1 MKLSWIIPVYNSGVL
16 LDEAVH
22 SILANMPSKC
32 DCEIFLVNDCSTD
45 LETIRS
51 LNGWKRLP
59 AIKVLNQPE
68 NGGPARARNA
78 GLLAS
83 TGDWV
88 AFLDADDVVAPGSV
102 EERLMAIAKY
112 SEIRWIVGDML
123 ETREAGKNFH
133 LNSFPKATKEGNE
146 LSKNLFKVSQPVA
159 KIALWGMLPFL
170 GAMMIRR
177 DLLAECG
184 PLSEELVYGEDIHF
198 CLVLACFADMY
209 WLNRPVLHLRRYHE
223 SMTKNLVR
231 AALEAPRASLVCLKD
246 PRLRSV
252 RKQMRWHY
260 AANLRQSSS
269 VFLQHRMRL
278 RAISYA
284 ARSILWSPN
293 DFRSLKAL
301 YKSCFS

>member
-32 DCEIFLVNDCSTD
+32 DCEIILVNDCSTD

-51 LNGWKRLP
+51 LDGWKRLL

-159 KIALWGMLPFL
+159 KIALWHASFSWCNDDQT
-170 GAMMIRR
+170 R
-177 DLLAECG
+177 
-184 PLSEELVYGEDIHF
+184 
-198 CLVLACFADMY
+198 LACRM
-209 WLNRPVLHLRRYHE
+209 WPVKRGACLRRGY
-223 SMTKNLVR
+223 SFLS
-231 AALEAPRASLVCLKD
+231 RASLFCRYVL
-246 PRLRSV
+246 
-252 RKQMRWHY
+252 
-260 AANLRQSSS
+260 A
-269 VFLQHRMRL
+269 
-278 RAISYA
+278 
-284 ARSILWSPN
+284 
-293 DFRSLKAL
+293 
-301 YKSCFS
+301 